1 LLERERKS
9 DGRAKAAAI
18 AQSTPIRTG
27 NLVSV
32 SYRLVGRT
40 HGTPEIISQLQVMR
54 KEPHKI

>member
-27 NLVSV
+27 NLVSA
-32 SYRLVGRT
+32 LAG
-40 HGTPEIISQLQVMR
+40 
-54 KEPHKI
+54 